1 MRRDRTDLTVLVV
14 AKAPVAGRV
23 KTRLAA
29 TTGYDA
35 AADLAAAA
43 LLDTIAAVAATP
55 GARGHLAL
63 SGDLAAARRADDLR
77 RALAGWTVTPQV
89 GDGFGERLVRAHAD
103 AGPGPVVQVGMDTPH
118 VAPADLL
125 DAAAALATHD
135 ATLGPAGDGGW
146 WLLGR
151 HDPGLAGVLAGVAM
165 STPRTCADTHAAIV
179 GAGHRVALIGR
190 LDDVDDATDAAA
202 VARLAPRTHFAA
214 AWRAWEASIQRA
226 PDRAPDRVVR
236 R

>member
-1 MRRDRTDLTVLVV
+1 MRRARAGLTVLVV
-14 AKAPVAGRV
+14 AKAPVAGTV

-29 TTGYDA
+29 ATGHDA

-43 LLDTIAAVAATP
+43 LLDTVAAVAATP

-63 SGDLAAARRADDLR
+63 SGDLAGASRGRDLR
-77 RALAGWTVTPQV
+77 RALAGWTITPQV
-89 GDGFGERLVRAHAD
+89 GDGLGARLVRAHAD
-103 AGPGPVVQVGMDTPH
+103 AGTGPVVQVGMDTPH
-118 VAPADLL
+118 LTPAHLL
-125 DAAAALATHD
+125 AAAAPLTTYD

-151 HDPGLAGVLAGVAM
+151 CDPHLAEVLAGVPM
-165 STPRTCADTHAAIV
+165 STPRTGADTHAAIV
-179 GAGHRVALIGR
+179 AAGHRVAVTGR
-190 LDDVDDATDAAA
+190 LDDVDDATDAAR

-214 AWRAWEASIQRA
+214 AWRACEASPAPAADRTRA
-226 PDRAPDRVVR
+226 EEIR